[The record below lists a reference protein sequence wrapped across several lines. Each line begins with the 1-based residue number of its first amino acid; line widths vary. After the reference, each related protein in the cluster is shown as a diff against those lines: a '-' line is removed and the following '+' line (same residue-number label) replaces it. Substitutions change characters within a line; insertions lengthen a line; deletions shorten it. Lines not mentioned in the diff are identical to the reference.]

1 MATEEL
7 LRPGDRP
14 RLAADAT
21 SASWDYAIGRA
32 LADPTQPGI
41 VFQPIVD
48 LQKGITAGYEA
59 LARFTTGTPGARTFG
74 PVVRPPLG
82 LAPPVA
88 GPDRWFLEADRRG
101 VAAEFEARVLRAA
114 LRARDTLPPG
124 CFLAVN
130 VLPHLLTSPEVTATW
145 LGADLA
151 GMVLELSELVSV
163 DALPGLPGV
172 VRDLRSRGG
181 HVALDDVGSAYAGL
195 TRIAALRPDL
205 VKLDRELVA
214 YADHDDVRLALIEL
228 VGNFATRVRAGMVAE
243 GIERD
248 EELAALIALGVPF
261 GQGWLLG
268 RPDVRWQPLDPAL
281 GERIRLLAGAVRQ
294 VGLVVGLLDRPPIT
308 FVDDLPGT
316 CPGSE
321 LPPGL
326 RPVPE
331 PVGIGGPA
339 REGARVRAP
348 AGTPTAGTPTAAG
361 TLTAVSPARTNP
373 RGIPESIIVDKRNRA
388 VALQVSRGHPDGVRS
403 HRVPVSLFARADEH
417 IAEVARKAMTRPA
430 TCRFDPVVVVS
441 EIGWPIGMVRVER
454 LLLRLA
460 EICRPAHSTPR
471 H

>member
-1 MATEEL
+1 MTTEEL

-14 RLAADAT
+14 RLAADAG
-21 SASWDYAIGRA
+21 SASWDLAIGRA
-32 LADPTQPGI
+32 LADPGQPGI

-48 LQKGITAGYEA
+48 LRKGVTAGYEA
-59 LARFTTGTPGARTFG
+59 LARFTPGPPG
-74 PVVRPPLG
+74 PLGPASVVRPPLR

-130 VLPHLLTSPEVTATW
+130 VLPHLLTSPEVTAAW
-145 LGADLA
+145 MGADLA

-195 TRIAALRPDL
+195 ARIAALRPDL

-248 EELAALIALGVPF
+248 EELAALIALGIPF

-294 VGLVVGLLDRPPIT
+294 IGVVVGLLERPPIT
-308 FVDDLPGT
+308 CVDDLPRT

-321 LPPGL
+321 LPAGL
-326 RPVPE
+326 RLVPE
-331 PVGIGGPA
+331 PVGIGAPRREGERSTAPSRTPVDGA
-339 REGARVRAP
+339 REGGRVP
-348 AGTPTAGTPTAAG
+348 GT
-361 TLTAVSPARTNP
+361 VEPARTNP
-373 RGIPESIIVDKRNRA
+373 RGLPEMIIVDRRNRA

-430 TCRFDPVVVVS
+430 TSRFDPVVVVS
-441 EIGWPIGMVRVER
+441 EIGWPMGVVRVER

-460 EICRPAHSTPR
+460 EICRPDR
-471 H
+471 